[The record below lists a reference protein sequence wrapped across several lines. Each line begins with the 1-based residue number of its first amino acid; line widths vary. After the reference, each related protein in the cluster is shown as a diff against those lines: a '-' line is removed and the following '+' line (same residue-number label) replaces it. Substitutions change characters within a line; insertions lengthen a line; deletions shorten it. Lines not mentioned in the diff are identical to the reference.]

1 MDRAGIAIS
10 HILGWPIFVWWWGF
24 EVVAPASEAP
34 TCRLAATTDPPTA
47 HPILLLLTACSAC
60 LKLDFLFLL
69 FLPPFILF
77 FLIILFIS
85 VPPAPPDL
93 LPYFSPP
100 PRPWKDKP
108 ANWSQTLAIYPKA
121 PVPLEEKL
129 STTPRVRFLKIN
141 KPSSRQRT
149 FLKLARTNI
158 FSAPN
163 CC

>member
-1 MDRAGIAIS
+1 M
-10 HILGWPIFVWWWGF
+10 WWWGF
-24 EVVAPASEAP
+24 EVAAPASEAP
-34 TCRLAATTDPPTA
+34 TCRLAATTDPPAT
-47 HPILLLLTACSAC
+47 HPILLLLLTACSAC

-100 PRPWKDKP
+100 PRPWKVDHQKT
-108 ANWSQTLAIYPKA
+108 NLQIGL
-121 PVPLEEKL
+121 KL
-129 STTPRVRFLKIN
+129 SPFTPQAPQYLWKRNYPQLLVRFFEIN
-141 KPSSRQRT
+141 KPPRQRE
-149 FLKLARTNI
+149 FFKPARTKT